1 MGMEAQKQNREK
13 RNEFR
18 SFSTLVAMLLSD
30 TLKLSFNSKSARKA
44 SIIRIVTS
52 VLIFAVLTA
61 LGVLF
66 YRLSSMFGIF
76 SLLSFIPEAVP
87 SFLSLVVLVFA
98 LINSIVSLVTTLYFS
113 PDNRLMIT
121 YPCRGSTVFLARLF
135 VFYIKE
141 VVRL

>member
-66 YRLSSMFGIF
+66 YRLSSMK
-76 SLLSFIPEAVP
+76 VR
-87 SFLSLVVLVFA
+87 
-98 LINSIVSLVTTLYFS
+98 
-113 PDNRLMIT
+113 DD
-121 YPCRGSTVFLARLF
+121 F
-135 VFYIKE
+135 VFGKVIDDDIDF
-141 VVRL
+141 L